1 MLHCKRKIHVA
12 TILDLL
18 CMPVVLSLACAET
31 VALEN
36 LISGTMFMATRLIAG
51 L

>member
-12 TILDLL
+12 TTLNLL
-18 CMPVVLSLACAET
+18 CMPVVLSLAFAET
-31 VALEN
+31 VGLEN
-36 LISGTMFMATRLIAG
+36 LISGTMFTATRLIAG